1 MATAHAQAAGKEARS
16 APSAAQGAGW
26 RELLLRGIAPGL
38 LGGAVMAAFLTIAAG
53 VAGMPALAPLRTI
66 GLTFAAPGALPG
78 ADGSA
83 LLGLVLH
90 ALVSA
95 VLGIVFFA
103 VFPRDLPPGCA
114 AVVGAGYAAFA
125 LGIMAAVVVPTV
137 NAPFREA
144 MQPIGGSWVV
154 AQVLFGVALGLG
166 SELRRR
172 LSRAGSGGAGPAA
185 QSPETRR
192 RVSQV

>member
-1 MATAHAQAAGKEARS
+1 MATAHAPAAGNEARS

-26 RELLLRGIAPGL
+26 REVILPGIAAGL
-38 LGGAVMAAFLTIAAG
+38 LGGAAMAAWLTIAAG
-53 VAGMPALAPLRTI
+53 VAGMAALAPLKAI
-66 GLTFAAPGALPG
+66 GLTFAGPGAL
-78 ADGSA
+78 AEGSA
-83 LLGLVLH
+83 LLGLALH

-95 VLGIVFFA
+95 VLGIVYFA

-114 AVVGAGYAAFA
+114 AVVGGGYAMFA
-125 LGIMAAVVVPTV
+125 LGIMATVVVPTV

-154 AQVLFGVALGLG
+154 AHVLFGVALGLG
-166 SELRRR
+166 PELRRR

-192 RVSQV
+192 SVSQV